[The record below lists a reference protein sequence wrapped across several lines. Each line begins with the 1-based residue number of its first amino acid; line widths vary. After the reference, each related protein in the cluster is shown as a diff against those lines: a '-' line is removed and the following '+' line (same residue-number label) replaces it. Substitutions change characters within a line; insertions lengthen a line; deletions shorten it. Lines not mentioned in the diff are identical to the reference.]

1 MLSDLKIYKVKPWCL
16 VYASYIYESVVV
28 VPWKSCSEKFQKIHI
43 KFPATE
49 SGFCKVAF
57 L

>member
-16 VYASYIYESVVV
+16 VYAGYIYESVVV

-43 KFPATE
+43 KFTATE